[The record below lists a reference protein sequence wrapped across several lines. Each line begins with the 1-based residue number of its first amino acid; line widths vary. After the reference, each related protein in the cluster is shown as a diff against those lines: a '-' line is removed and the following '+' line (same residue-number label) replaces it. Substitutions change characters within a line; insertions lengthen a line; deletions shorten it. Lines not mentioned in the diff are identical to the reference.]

1 MRSDILGLRECFVLK
16 SRKASAGLGPECV
29 LQSVSVASIS
39 QGLEAEKLN
48 MIKQGAGGAEGGKA
62 KMLKGTG
69 VFPIENQKMGE
80 TTIKTCLDIFLW
92 DGRITKKVNTF
103 KRKKITKKHTK

>member
-1 MRSDILGLRECFVLK
+1 MLK
-16 SRKASAGLGPECV
+16 SRKASAGLGPECGE
-29 LQSVSVASIS
+29 LQSVSVASLS

-69 VFPIENQKMGE
+69 GIFNLKSKNGGNH
-80 TTIKTCLDIFLW
+80 KNNLFGFFLW
-92 DGRITKKVNTF
+92 DGRITKKRYF
-103 KRKKITKKHTK
+103 